1 MSMDHTA
8 RDTMKAA
15 GPARVRDSRLTPL
28 IGGALALMCLAA
40 LLAYPRLERAY
51 AIAIGAR
58 DSATL
63 ELTIQNLRG
72 ALDKAEVLPPLLAE
86 RASIARLLSDPD
98 NSGLLPFV
106 NEQLRQTA
114 LSLDVSDVYVMDASG
129 LTIAAS
135 SYRTDRS
142 FVGRN
147 FAYRPYFT
155 DAIAGGIGRF
165 HALGTTSGER
175 GYFFAA
181 PVIDGT
187 ETTGVVAVKITL
199 DDFEATW
206 DESATTV
213 IVQDMANVIFLS
225 DRQDWHFRTFG
236 PMAEAALESIVTT
249 RQYPV
254 AALRGLPAR
263 RAALGNA
270 GYETVTFDLADGG
283 NSYIMQTG
291 LIAAAGWRVSILSPL
306 APAQLQAANTL
317 AIALLVALFIL
328 LIAAVIWQRRIQLE
342 DRLAAREDAR
352 ARLEARVRERTA
364 ELDETNTLLREQ
376 VEERIRAEAQLRR
389 TQAELV
395 QAGKLAALGQMSAAL
410 SHEFN
415 QPLAA
420 VKAYAENAATFLD
433 RGREGEARENIRLI
447 SAMTDRMAAISKHL
461 RNFARRPQDK
471 TGPVPIGAVV
481 DDALAVM
488 GPRLAGA
495 QAVLTNSLP
504 TEDLWVIG
512 GRVRLQQVIVNLIGN
527 ALDAMEGLAHPKI
540 TISLA
545 VEDGRCKL
553 MVRDIG
559 PGLSEAALAQ
569 AFDPFFTTK
578 APGQGLGLGLSIS
591 YNIVRDF
598 NGRLT
603 AANHSAG
610 GALFTVELD
619 LSAAPEEIAAQ

>member
-86 RASIARLLSDPD
+86 RASIARLLRDPD

-389 TQAELV
+389 TQA
-395 QAGKLAALGQMSAAL
+395 
-410 SHEFN
+410 
-415 QPLAA
+415 
-420 VKAYAENAATFLD
+420 
-433 RGREGEARENIRLI
+433 
-447 SAMTDRMAAISKHL
+447 
-461 RNFARRPQDK
+461 
-471 TGPVPIGAVV
+471 
-481 DDALAVM
+481 
-488 GPRLAGA
+488 
-495 QAVLTNSLP
+495 
-504 TEDLWVIG
+504 
-512 GRVRLQQVIVNLIGN
+512 
-527 ALDAMEGLAHPKI
+527 
-540 TISLA
+540 
-545 VEDGRCKL
+545 
-553 MVRDIG
+553 
-559 PGLSEAALAQ
+559 
-569 AFDPFFTTK
+569 
-578 APGQGLGLGLSIS
+578 
-591 YNIVRDF
+591 
-598 NGRLT
+598 
-603 AANHSAG
+603 
-610 GALFTVELD
+610 
-619 LSAAPEEIAAQ
+619 

>member
-1 MSMDHTA
+1 MSMDQGA
-8 RDTMKAA
+8 RDITIPA
-15 GPARVRDSRLTPL
+15 GPARSSARRLGPL
-28 IGGALALMCLAA
+28 IGGALALICLAA
-40 LLAYPRLERAY
+40 LFAYPRLERAY
-51 AIAIGAR
+51 AIAIGDR
-58 DSATL
+58 DRATL
-63 ELTIQNLRG
+63 DLAVQNLRG
-72 ALDKAEVLPPLLAE
+72 ALDKAEVLPALLAE
-86 RASIARLLSDPD
+86 RASIARLLRDPD

-114 LSLDVSDVYVMDASG
+114 LSLDVSDVYVMDATG

-147 FAYRPYFT
+147 FTYRPYFT
-155 DAIAGGIGRF
+155 EAIAGGIGRF

-187 ETTGVVAVKITL
+187 EKTGVVAVKITL

-206 DESATTV
+206 AEGATTV

-225 DRQDWHFRTFG
+225 DRQIWHFRTFG
-236 PMAEAALESIVTT
+236 PMPEAALESIVTT

-254 AALRGLPAR
+254 AALRNLPAR
-263 RAALGNA
+263 RERLANS
-270 GYETVTFDLADGG
+270 GYEAVTFAMADGG
-283 NSYIMQTG
+283 SSYIMQTG

-317 AIALLVALFIL
+317 TIALLVALFLL
-328 LIAAVIWQRRIQLE
+328 LITAAIWQRRIQLE

-364 ELDETNTLLREQ
+364 ELDEANTLLRQ
-376 VEERIRAEAQLRR
+376 QIEERVRAEARLRR

-395 QAGKLAALGQMSAAL
+395 QAGKLAGLGQMSAAL

-471 TGPVPIGAVV
+471 TGPVPIRAVV
-481 DDALAVM
+481 DDALALM
-488 GPRLAGA
+488 APRLAA
-495 QAVLTNSLP
+495 AKAVLTNTLP
-504 TEDLWVIG
+504 DDDLWVIG
-512 GRVRLQQVIVNLIGN
+512 GRVRLQQVIVNLISN
-527 ALDAMEGLAHPKI
+527 ALDAMEGLARPMI
-540 TISLA
+540 TLSLA
-545 VEDGRCKL
+545 VTDGRVKL

-559 PGLSEAALAQ
+559 PGLSDEALVQ

-603 AANHSAG
+603 ATNHPEG

-619 LSAAPEEIAAQ
+619 LSAAPDKIAAQ